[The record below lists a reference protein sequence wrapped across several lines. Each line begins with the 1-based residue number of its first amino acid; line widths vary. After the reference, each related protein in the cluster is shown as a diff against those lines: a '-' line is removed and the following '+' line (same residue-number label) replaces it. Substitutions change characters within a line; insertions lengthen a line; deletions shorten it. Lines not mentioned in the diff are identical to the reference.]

1 MDRRQTGHEAP
12 SSDVS
17 GQEQA
22 LSDAAFSGP
31 PDEEQ
36 LRLLLAELDELTDRV
51 QALAP
56 DYEPPAFSP
65 ERLVT
70 LIERLLSWY
79 PKDVQLGILEKLQGA
94 LRRDLFNL
102 DLWKGIW
109 YMLSY
114 TLRHNADLV
123 RRHARGEIDTDPW
136 GLDWELVDLVL
147 PFFNFLYKTY
157 FRVEITGIDNIPIK
171 GRALLVANH
180 SGQLPWDGMMVGTAI
195 LNEHPAGRLARGLYA
210 AILPG
215 IPYVS
220 TLLVRLG
227 QTLATVENGTRLLE
241 QDELVMVFPEGYKG
255 TAKPFKDRYR
265 LARFGRGGFAQMALN
280 TQSPIIPVSVVG
292 SEETYISLAK
302 LPTFSEITGIPYL
315 PITLRFPWLGLLG
328 IVPLPTKWYIDF
340 GEPMQVNNCGADS
353 ADNIVKV
360 SQVTDQV
367 RNTVQEM
374 IHSRLAQRRSIFFG

>member
-79 PKDVQLGILEKLQGA
+79 PKDVQLRILEKLQGA

-157 FRVEITGIDNIPIK
+157 FRVEITGIDNIPI
-171 GRALLVANH
+171 
-180 SGQLPWDGMMVGTAI
+180 
-195 LNEHPAGRLARGLYA
+195 
-210 AILPG
+210 
-215 IPYVS
+215 
-220 TLLVRLG
+220 
-227 QTLATVENGTRLLE
+227 
-241 QDELVMVFPEGYKG
+241 
-255 TAKPFKDRYR
+255 
-265 LARFGRGGFAQMALN
+265 
-280 TQSPIIPVSVVG
+280 
-292 SEETYISLAK
+292 
-302 LPTFSEITGIPYL
+302 
-315 PITLRFPWLGLLG
+315 
-328 IVPLPTKWYIDF
+328 
-340 GEPMQVNNCGADS
+340 
-353 ADNIVKV
+353 
-360 SQVTDQV
+360 
-367 RNTVQEM
+367 
-374 IHSRLAQRRSIFFG
+374 

>member
-79 PKDVQLGILEKLQGA
+79 PKDVQLRILEKLQGA

-157 FRVEITGIDNIPIK
+157 FRVEIAGIDNIPIE

-265 LARFGRGGFAQMALN
+265 LARFGRGGLCPDGPQY
-280 TQSPIIPVSVVG
+280 PVAHHSRVGRGLRGDLHLAGQAAHLFRDHRHSLPANYPQVSLVG
-292 SEETYISLAK
+292 SAGHRTAADQMVHR
-302 LPTFSEITGIPYL
+302 
-315 PITLRFPWLGLLG
+315 LRRANAGEQLWCRLG
-328 IVPLPTKWYIDF
+328 
-340 GEPMQVNNCGADS
+340 
-353 ADNIVKV
+353 
-360 SQVTDQV
+360 
-367 RNTVQEM
+367 
-374 IHSRLAQRRSIFFG
+374 